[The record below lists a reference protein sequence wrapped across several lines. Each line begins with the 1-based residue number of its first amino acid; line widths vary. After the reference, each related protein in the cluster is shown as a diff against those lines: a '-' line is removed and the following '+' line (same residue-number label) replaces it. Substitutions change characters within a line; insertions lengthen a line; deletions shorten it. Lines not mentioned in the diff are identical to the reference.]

1 MAENKGLGLQE
12 TKGSF
17 QISGVVTG
25 TQSDKF
31 YKEMITKSNKP
42 MRLVNFGV
50 NVDKDKTVY
59 LGLTG
64 MERDNVV
71 FSKSEGEGKNKKS
84 VTKKVAWK
92 DRFTFAEKDYR
103 ILGMNVGVKKVV
115 GKDGKEVNDKKTLV
129 EYDACKEIG
138 DNLTDDKS
146 VFTKGKLEFSTY
158 NGKHQ
163 TKFVP
168 TQVSLCKDI
177 VFEADG
183 FTSTVDFK
191 QTIVFMGITKSE
203 DKTKFIV
210 SAKIVGYNSIE
221 DAEFIVINEKL
232 ANNLRKS
239 LKPYNAITVGG
250 KINVEKDTEAV
261 TETDDGWGEIEMDKV
276 KSPTV
281 RELVITAADPTSID
295 TDTYTETIIEEAL
308 AKIKSSETAKK
319 DYGDNDSGWG
329 SVDTSNTTDEDDEWK

>member
-17 QISGVVTG
+17 QISGKVTG

-31 YKEMITKSNKP
+31 YKEITTKSNKP
-42 MRLVNFGV
+42 MRLINFGV
-50 NVDKDKTVY
+50 NVEKDKTIY
-59 LGLTG
+59 LGLNG
-64 MERDNVV
+64 MERDTVV
-71 FSKSEGEGKNKKS
+71 FSKSEGEGKNKKT

-103 ILGMNVGVKKVV
+103 PLGVNVGVTKVV
-115 GKDGKEVNDKKTLV
+115 GKDGKEVNNKKVLV

-138 DNLTDDKS
+138 DNLIDDKS

-158 NGKHQ
+158 NNKHQ

-168 TQVSLCKDI
+168 TQISLCKDI
-177 VFEADG
+177 DFEVDG
-183 FTSTVDFK
+183 FKPTVDFK
-191 QTIVFMGITKSE
+191 QTIVFMGITKSD

-210 SAKIVGYNSIE
+210 SAKIIGYNSIE

-232 ANNLRKS
+232 ANNLRKT

-250 KINVEKDTEAV
+250 IINVEKDTETV
-261 TETDDGWGEIEMDKV
+261 TDLDDGWGEIEMDKV
-276 KSPTV
+276 KSPTI
-281 RELVITAADPTSID
+281 RELIITGADKDSID
-295 TDTYTETIIEEAL
+295 TDTYSESIIEEAL

-319 DYGDNDSGWG
+319 DFGDNDEWG
-329 SVDTSNTTDEDDEWK
+329 SVDTSKTTDDDDEWN